1 MIKKTLGGGINLIYL
16 PGDKFKTV
24 YIRMNIYRPLGKE
37 AAKNALLARVLKS
50 GSKKYNSKQEL
61 EKQLENLYGAALIAD
76 VSKVGDVQVISFGIS
91 IPGDRYTGTNSAGQ
105 AAQLL
110 NEIVFNPDVVS
121 GTFKKETVEI
131 EKNNLKNMI
140 ESLYNDKKNYAEQ
153 KCSEIMFEGQPY
165 AECEY
170 GNIEEIDKIG
180 EKTLKEHYNS
190 IISGPIDIYV
200 SGSCDIDE
208 VAKVFENVKSTGKVP
223 ENKAENLKTEIKDV
237 TESQD
242 VNQGKL
248 MMGFKTDIAPES
260 DDYYKLLVMNSVFG
274 SGTHSKLFMNVRE
287 KLSLAYYAYARLT
300 RHKSV
305 ILVGSGIEFENFDK
319 AKTEILFQLD
329 EIRKGN
335 VSDFE
340 LSASQKSLINAYKS
354 MEDEPARI
362 ISAKT
367 SNKILGVNISVDEIA
382 EKINAV
388 TKKDVVEMASH
399 IWLDT
404 IYFLKGKENE

>member
-1 MIKKTLGGGINLIYL
+1 MIKKTLDGGVKLVYL

-50 GSKKYNSKQEL
+50 GCAKYNSKQVL
-61 EKQLENLYGAALIAD
+61 EKELENLYGAALITD
-76 VSKVGDVQVISFGIS
+76 VSKVGDVQVISFGITL
-91 IPGDRYTGTNSAGQ
+91 PGDRYTGTNSAGQ

-110 NEIVFNPDVVS
+110 KEIVFSPDVT
-121 GTFKKETVEI
+121 GDAFKKDTVEI
-131 EKNNLKNMI
+131 EKSNLKNLI

-165 AECEY
+165 AKCEY
-170 GNIEEIDKIG
+170 GSIEEIDETDEKI
-180 EKTLKEHYNS
+180 LKEHYDN
-190 IISGPIDIYV
+190 IISGPIDIFV

-208 VAKVFENVKSTGKVP
+208 VAKIFNNVKSSGNIP
-223 ENKAENLKTEIKDV
+223 ENKTDNAKTEVKNI
-237 TESQD
+237 EELQD

-248 MMGFKTDIAPES
+248 MMGFKTDIDPKS

-287 KLSLAYYAYARLT
+287 KLSLAYYAYARLN

-319 AKTEILFQLD
+319 AKKEILFQLD
-329 EIRKGN
+329 EIRNGN
-335 VSDFE
+335 VTDFE
-340 LSASQKSLINAYKS
+340 LAASQKSLINAYKS
-354 MEDEPARI
+354 MEDEPIRS

-367 SNKILGVNISVDEIA
+367 SNTILGIDVSADEIA
-382 EKINAV
+382 GKIGAV
-388 TKKDVVEMASH
+388 TKEDVIDMASH

>member
-1 MIKKTLGGGINLIYL
+1 MNKRTLGGGIKLIYL

-24 YIRMNIYRPLGKE
+24 YIRMNIYRPLGEE

-50 GSKKYNSKQEL
+50 GCAKYNSKQEL
-61 EKQLENLYGAALIAD
+61 EKQLDNLYGAALFAD
-76 VSKVGDVQVISFGIS
+76 VSKVGDVQVISFGITL
-91 IPGDRYTGTNSAGQ
+91 PGDRYTGTNSAGQ

-110 NEIVFNPDVVS
+110 NEIVFKPDTVG

-153 KCSEIMFEGQPY
+153 KCNEIMFEGQPY
-165 AECEY
+165 AKCEY
-170 GNIEEIDKIG
+170 GTIEEINQIDEKI
-180 EKTLKEHYNS
+180 LKSHYDS

-200 SGSCDIDE
+200 SGNCDIDE
-208 VAKVFENVKSTGKVP
+208 VAKVFENIKSAGDMPGNKM
-223 ENKAENLKTEIKDV
+223 ENSNTELKSI

-248 MMGFKTDIAPES
+248 MIGFKTDIAPES
-260 DDYYKLLVMNSVFG
+260 NDYYKLLVMNSVFG

-287 KLSLAYYAYARLT
+287 KLSLAYYAYARLV

-305 ILVGSGIEFENFDK
+305 ILVGSGIEFENFEK

-335 VSDFE
+335 VTEFE
-340 LSASQKSLINAYKS
+340 LAASKKSLINAYKS

-367 SNKILGVNISVDEIA
+367 SNSILGLDVSLDEIA
-382 EKINAV
+382 GKVNAV
-388 TKKDVVEMASH
+388 TKEDVVEMASH
-399 IWLDT
+399 IWPDT